1 VRYIA
6 SDAEY
11 EKEWEKDDSP
21 IPAKLRAWLTE
32 GAAILVAMTQEETDE
47 LLASVAPRRPPQR
60 VALSAEGDLAK
71 AGARHSK
78 SDVEKLQS
86 AHDALVALGAACA
99 CDDADKS
106 ASGDCRRPRRSRRPS
121 ARSPASATSS
131 RSASRNSK
139 QMPAEAKGVVRVVG
153 KTDDSEDVQKRGG
166 PPAPDPKDPVSVM
179 KNIHA
184 TGGQRVII

>member
-1 VRYIA
+1 
-6 SDAEY
+6 
-11 EKEWEKDDSP
+11 
-21 IPAKLRAWLTE
+21 
-32 GAAILVAMTQEETDE
+32 MTQEETDE
-47 LLASVAPRRPPQR
+47 LLASVA
-60 VALSAEGDLAK
+60 VETSTAALALSAEGDLAK

-106 ASGDCRRPRRSRRPS
+106 AASGDLQKRADEALEKVTALTGERDELQKRV
-121 ARSPASATSS
+121 AQLE
-131 RSASRNSK
+131 K
-139 QMPAEAKGVVRVVG
+139 MPAEAKGVVRVVG
-153 KTDDSEDVQKRGG
+153 KTDDSEDLQKRGG